1 MRFPQPKKQQPM
13 TLRTILA
20 LLLMPMASLQVAAQQ
35 DSQSRQLL
43 EKLAENNRSYQ
54 SIRADF
60 TFHYK
65 SLQTD
70 QENSWEGKIIMKGKQ
85 YRLEL
90 RQSTVYYDGKTMWNH
105 LHEAGEVNISE
116 PVEQEGGDILNH
128 PHQIFEIHE
137 MDLKHQYLGKKQKDG
152 RQLYALDLFPRDLDQ
167 DYSRIRLY
175 LTQDPVQI
183 HSARVF
189 AKDGSRYTIDINNL
203 TTNAAVADTT
213 FVFDKKDHPD
223 VEIIDMRF

>member
-1 MRFPQPKKQQPM
+1 M
-13 TLRTILA
+13 TRRTILA
-20 LLLMPMASLQVAAQQ
+20 LLLMPVAYLQVAAQQ
-35 DSQSRQLL
+35 DSPARQLL
-43 EKLAENNRSYQ
+43 EQLAENNQSYQ
-54 SIRADF
+54 SIKADF

-70 QENSWEGKIIMKGKQ
+70 QQNSWEGKIIMKGKK
-85 YRLEL
+85 YRLDL

-116 PVEQEGGDILNH
+116 PVEQKGGDILNH

-137 MDLKHQYLGKKQKDG
+137 MELKHQYLGKKQMNG
-152 RQLYALDLFPRDLDQ
+152 RQLHALDLFPKDLDQ

-175 LTQDPVQI
+175 LTQDPVQV

-189 AKDGSRYTIDINNL
+189 AKDGSRYTIDIDNL
-203 TTNAAVADTT
+203 TTDQPVADTT

-223 VEIIDMRF
+223 VEVIDMRF